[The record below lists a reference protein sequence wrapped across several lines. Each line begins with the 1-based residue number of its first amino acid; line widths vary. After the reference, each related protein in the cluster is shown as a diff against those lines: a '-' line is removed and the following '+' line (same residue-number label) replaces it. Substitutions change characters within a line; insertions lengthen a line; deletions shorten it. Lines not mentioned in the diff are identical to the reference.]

1 MANLLNLIVRNTDI
15 AATAAASTI
24 SSTMNTI
31 SAVMDNINDSVTESK
46 DVSNLTKQQRLNQA
60 IYEEQLSLAQDLI
73 RTNDRAAR
81 ALGIE
86 TTNKTPTQIFKES
99 NEKIKEILSVLD
111 SVKV

>member
-31 SAVMDNINDSVTESK
+31 SAVMNNINDSVTESK
-46 DVSNLTKQQRLNQA
+46 DVSNLTKKQRLNQA
-60 IYEEQLSLAQDLI
+60 IYEEQLSLAQDLL

-81 ALGIE
+81 TLGIE
-86 TTNKTPTQIFKES
+86 TTNKTPTEVFKES

>member
-86 TTNKTPTQIFKES
+86 TTNKTPTEVFKES

>member
-31 SAVMDNINDSVTESK
+31 SAVMNNINDSVTESK
-46 DVSNLTKQQRLNQA
+46 DVSNLTKKQRLNQA
-60 IYEEQLSLAQDLI
+60 IYEEQLSLAQDLL

-86 TTNKTPTQIFKES
+86 TTNKTPTEVFKES

>member
-24 SSTMNTI
+24 SSTMNAI
-31 SAVMDNINDSVTESK
+31 SSVMDNINDSVTESK
-46 DVSNLTKQQRLNQA
+46 DVSNLTKKQRLNQA
-60 IYEEQLSLAQDLI
+60 IYEENLSLAQDLI
-73 RTNDRAAR
+73 RTNDRAVR

-86 TTNKTPTQIFKES
+86 TTNKTPTEVFKES
-99 NEKIKEILSVLD
+99 NEKIKEILSVLN

>member
-60 IYEEQLSLAQDLI
+60 IYEEQLSLVQDLI

-86 TTNKTPTQIFKES
+86 TTNKTPTQVFKES

>member
-86 TTNKTPTQIFKES
+86 TTNKTPTQVFKES

>member
-73 RTNDRAAR
+73 RTNNRAAR

-86 TTNKTPTQIFKES
+86 TTNKTPTEVFKES
-99 NEKIKEILSVLD
+99 NEKLKEILSVLD

>member
-86 TTNKTPTQIFKES
+86 TTNKTPTEVFKES
-99 NEKIKEILSVLD
+99 NEKIKEILSVLN

>member
-86 TTNKTPTQIFKES
+86 TTNKTPTEVFKES
-99 NEKIKEILSVLD
+99 NEKLKEILSVLD